1 MERTLDQLKQR
12 LELTKVLL
20 GIMIAIPGAVTAV
33 VQFLP
38 CRDTIRF

>member
-1 MERTLDQLKQR
+1 MEHTLDQLKQR
-12 LELTKVLL
+12 LELIKLLL
-20 GIMIAIPGAVTAV
+20 GAVIAIPGAVTAV